1 MIQDIRYGARLLWRS
16 PWFTLIAV
24 GSLAI
29 GLGSGL
35 AIFTLMNAVL
45 FRPLPGHGTGDIQ
58 IIQTSNSDGR
68 PGGATSY
75 ADFQSFLNASP
86 SLFAGS
92 CAAAKVNVNMVA
104 GAVTRAMPGAV
115 FSGGCFDLLKLRPH
129 ENLGRLL
136 NRSDDLPT
144 SQDPAVVISYRLW
157 QRVFAGDR
165 GIVGREIQLNGAHA
179 VIVGVAERGLG
190 GLSLDAGA
198 EFWVPT
204 PLAPVLLSPDTLTN
218 RGSRR
223 FATLVRLAEGVTRS
237 QVADRL
243 SAMAEGLR
251 AEDPVMWTTET
262 GITRPVTIG
271 PEVSSRFGFSGGAAE
286 IAAATLGAIA
296 AIVAMA
302 CVNLATMIMARG
314 AARTRELNVRLALG
328 ASRVRL
334 LRQLATESLLIS
346 AGGVVLGLLGVWA
359 ALGLF
364 EAYRPADIPAFN
376 LALDWRVAIF
386 AVLMTVAAPVL
397 FGVAP
402 GAHALRLAIAE
413 GMKGRTL
420 ATRRWFLR
428 VGPRDVLL
436 VVQVCASFALL
447 LLSVLFM
454 RSLMPVES
462 GQPQPATG
470 RIAVVTL
477 DINTAASSDAEV
489 QSVTRRLL
497 EAAGR
502 VPDVD
507 GTTAASLIPMTG
519 SNMTVSGRPLD
530 QAEGS
535 SMTFDANVVAPG
547 YFELT
552 GIARRAG
559 RSFDV
564 TDHDRAPR
572 VAVISESL
580 ARRLWNTTEAVGR
593 SLRLDFDRDRPREVV
608 GVVADSPYRSM
619 NGTPQPVLYLPLAQS
634 TLERF
639 ILHARMRNEGE
650 ALLALERA
658 LRAVDPR
665 VFVGTPMPLDT
676 YLDQAR
682 IEARVTQWIG
692 GAAGTLQL
700 GLALMAL
707 WGLVAYSVERRTA
720 EFAIRRAL
728 GATDASIVQLVMR
741 PSVRLAAGGA
751 AFGTIAGTAIA
762 KTLQSELTGLAPI
775 DLRVVAPAALLL
787 GAVVVAAAWLPA
799 RRAAWIEPAS
809 ALKRD

>member
-16 PWFTLIAV
+16 PWFTLVAV
-24 GSLAI
+24 ASLAI

-35 AIFTLMNAVL
+35 AIFTFMNAVL
-45 FRPLPGHGTGDIQ
+45 FRPLPGHGTADIQ

-75 ADFQSFLNASP
+75 ADFQSFLSASP
-86 SLFAGS
+86 GLFTGS
-92 CAAAKVNVNMVA
+92 CATAKLNVNLVA
-104 GAVTRAMPGAV
+104 DNVTRAVPGAV

-129 ENLGRLL
+129 QDLGRLL

-144 SQDPAVVISYRLW
+144 GQDPAVVISYTLW
-157 QRVFAGDR
+157 QRAFASDR
-165 GIVGREIQLNGAHA
+165 GIVGSGIQLNGAPA
-179 VIVGVAERGLG
+179 VIVGVAERGFA
-190 GLSLDAGA
+190 GLSLDGGA
-198 EFWVPT
+198 EFWVPI

-223 FATLVRLAEGVTRS
+223 FATLVRLAEGVSTS
-237 QVADRL
+237 QVAGQL
-243 SAMAEGLR
+243 SAIAEGLR
-251 AEDPVMWTTET
+251 GEDPAMWTTET

-286 IAAATLGAIA
+286 IAMAALGAIA

-314 AARTRELNVRLALG
+314 AARTRELNIRLALG
-328 ASRVRL
+328 ASRMRL

-359 ALGLF
+359 ALTLF
-364 EAYRPADIPAFN
+364 DVYRPSDIPAFN
-376 LALDWRVAIF
+376 LALDWRVGIFSVVIAI
-386 AVLMTVAAPVL
+386 AAPVL

-413 GMKGRTL
+413 GIKGRAL
-420 ATRRWFLR
+420 GTRRRFLR
-428 VGPRDVLL
+428 FGPREVLL

-447 LLSVLFM
+447 IMAVLFM

-462 GQPQPATG
+462 GQPRPTMG

-477 DINTAASSDAEV
+477 DINTAASSDAEA

-497 EAAGR
+497 EAASR

-507 GTTAASLIPMTG
+507 GTTAAALIPMTG
-519 SNMTVSGRPLD
+519 SNMTISGRALD

-547 YFELT
+547 YFELA

-564 TDHDRAPR
+564 TDHERAPL
-572 VAVISESL
+572 VAVVSESL
-580 ARRLWNTTEAVGR
+580 ARRLWNTTGAVGR
-593 SLRLDFDRDRPREVV
+593 SIRLDSDRDRLREIV

-634 TLERF
+634 RRERF
-639 ILHARMRNEGE
+639 ILHARVKNEGE
-650 ALLALERA
+650 TLRALDRA

-676 YLDQAR
+676 YLDEAR
-682 IEARVTQWIG
+682 IESRLTQWIG
-692 GAAGTLQL
+692 AAAGTLQL

-707 WGLVAYSVERRTA
+707 WGLVTYSVERRTA

-741 PSVRLAAGGA
+741 PSVRLAVAGGV
-751 AFGTIAGTAIA
+751 FGIIAGTAIA
-762 KTLQSELTGLAPI
+762 KTLQSEFTGLAPI

-799 RRAAWIEPAS
+799 RRAASIEPAS

>member
-16 PWFTLIAV
+16 PWFTLVAV
-24 GSLAI
+24 VSLGV

-35 AIFTLMNAVL
+35 AIFTFTNAVL
-45 FRPLPGHGTGDIQ
+45 FRPLPGHGTADIQ
-58 IIQTSNSDGR
+58 VIQTSNSDGR

-92 CAAAKVNVNMVA
+92 CAAAKVNVNIVA
-104 GAVTRAMPGAV
+104 GAVTRAVPGAV
-115 FSGGCFDLLKLRPH
+115 FSGGCFDLLKLKPH
-129 ENLGRLL
+129 QDLGRLL
-136 NRSDDLPT
+136 NRSDDQPT
-144 SQDPAVVISYRLW
+144 GQDPAVVISYTLW
-157 QRVFAGDR
+157 QRAFAGDR
-165 GIVGREIQLNGAHA
+165 GIVGRGIQLNGAPA
-179 VIVGVAERGLG
+179 VIVGVAERGFA
-190 GLSLDAGA
+190 GLSLDGGA
-198 EFWVPT
+198 EFWVPM
-204 PLAPVLLSPDTLTN
+204 PLVPVLLSPDTLTN

-223 FATLVRLAEGVTRS
+223 FVTLVRLAEGVSRS
-237 QVADRL
+237 QVADQL

-271 PEVSSRFGFSGGAAE
+271 PEVSSRFGFSGGASE

-328 ASRVRL
+328 ASRGRL

-346 AGGVVLGLLGVWA
+346 AGGVVLGLVGVAA
-359 ALGLF
+359 ALNAF

-376 LALDWRVAIF
+376 LALDWRVGIFSGFMAI
-386 AVLMTVAAPVL
+386 AAPML

-413 GMKGRTL
+413 GMKGRSL
-420 ATRRWFLR
+420 ATRRRFLR
-428 VGPRDVLL
+428 IGPREMLL
-436 VVQVCASFALL
+436 VVQVGASFALL
-447 LLSVLFM
+447 IITVLFM
-454 RSLMPVES
+454 RSLMPVEP
-462 GQPQPATG
+462 GQTRSATG

-477 DINTAASSDAEV
+477 DVNTAASSDAEL

-507 GTTAASLIPMTG
+507 GTTAAALIPMTG
-519 SNMTVSGRPLD
+519 TIMTIAGRALD
-530 QAEGS
+530 QAGSS
-535 SMTFDANVVAPG
+535 SMTFDANIVAPG

-552 GIARRAG
+552 GIGRRAG
-559 RSFDV
+559 RGFDV
-564 TDHDRAPR
+564 TDHERAPR
-572 VAVISESL
+572 VAVVSESL

-593 SLRLDFDRDRPREVV
+593 YIRMDSDRDRPREVV
-608 GVVADSPYRSM
+608 GVVADSPYRSA

-634 TLERF
+634 LRERF
-639 ILHARMRNEGE
+639 ILHARVKNERE
-650 ALLALERA
+650 ALLSLERA

-692 GAAGTLQL
+692 GAAGLLQL

-741 PSVRLAAGGA
+741 PSVRLAAAGA
-751 AFGTIAGTAIA
+751 AFGVVAGAAIA
-762 KTLQSELTGLAPI
+762 KTLQSEFIGLAPI
-775 DLRVVAPAALLL
+775 DLRVVAPAALVL

-799 RRAAWIEPAS
+799 RRATSIEPAS
-809 ALKRD
+809 ALKQV